1 MLPAKCSTFLCS
13 TVSPPVICS
22 TGWYIEVEEVE
33 EEEEEEVEVE
43 EEVGRRTTLLPDTG
57 ELLWL
62 ESEPF
67 ELVLRVKSLS

>member
-1 MLPAKCSTFLCS
+1 MVPAKCSTFLCS
-13 TVSPPVICS
+13 TVSPPVIFS
-22 TGWYIEVEEVE
+22 TGWYMEVEEVE
-33 EEEEEEVEVE
+33 EEEVEVEVE
-43 EEVGRRTTLLPDTG
+43 VEGRRTTLLPDTG

>member
-1 MLPAKCSTFLCS
+1 M
-13 TVSPPVICS
+13 
-22 TGWYIEVEEVE
+22 EVEEEVE
-33 EEEEEEVEVE
+33 EEEEEDVE
-43 EEVGRRTTLLPDTG
+43 GRRTTLLPDTG

>member
-1 MLPAKCSTFLCS
+1 MVPAKCSTFLCS
-13 TVSPPVICS
+13 TVSPPVIFS
-22 TGWYIEVEEVE
+22 TGWYMEVE
-33 EEEEEEVEVE
+33 EEEEEVE
-43 EEVGRRTTLLPDTG
+43 EEVEGRRTTLLPDTG

>member
-1 MLPAKCSTFLCS
+1 M
-13 TVSPPVICS
+13 
-22 TGWYIEVEEVE
+22 EVE
-33 EEEEEEVEVE
+33 EEEEEVE
-43 EEVGRRTTLLPDTG
+43 EEVEGRRTTLLPDTG

>member
-1 MLPAKCSTFLCS
+1 MEVVPAKCSTFLCS
-13 TVSPPVICS
+13 TVSPPVIFS
-22 TGWYIEVEEVE
+22 TGWYMEVD
-33 EEEEEEVEVE
+33 EEEEVE
-43 EEVGRRTTLLPDTG
+43 GRRTTLLPDTG